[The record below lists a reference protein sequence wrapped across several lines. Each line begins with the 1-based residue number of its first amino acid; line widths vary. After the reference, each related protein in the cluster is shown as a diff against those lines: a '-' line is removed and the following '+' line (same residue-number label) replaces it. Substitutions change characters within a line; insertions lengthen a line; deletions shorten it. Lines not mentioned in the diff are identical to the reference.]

1 MRSGEKMSDKPSK
14 VSLVE
19 VDLQINAKSFVL
31 DPDPRVISQPKSL
44 MKGLEMFLS
53 ESQPSYVLVTGGVAY
68 WLFQNVPFAK
78 ERISKLYDLHVLLPY
93 ADERDPSWAFRDRIK
108 RNPNKKQMLVSG
120 TDPSQVA
127 DSLFPELVQPYRA
140 AIVIVGL
147 SKYGNMGKFR
157 LYSRAFDSLPRGYG
171 YFLWVINDA
180 LITTGE
186 RERLSKISDP
196 VERVHMVLQI
206 ISTI

>member
-68 WLFQNVPFAK
+68 WHAC
-78 ERISKLYDLHVLLPY
+78 
-93 ADERDPSWAFRDRIK
+93 
-108 RNPNKKQMLVSG
+108 
-120 TDPSQVA
+120 
-127 DSLFPELVQPYRA
+127 
-140 AIVIVGL
+140 
-147 SKYGNMGKFR
+147 
-157 LYSRAFDSLPRGYG
+157 
-171 YFLWVINDA
+171 
-180 LITTGE
+180 
-186 RERLSKISDP
+186 
-196 VERVHMVLQI
+196 
-206 ISTI
+206 